1 MNFQFNVSQ
10 RFLYFFILHNY
21 VPKLILV
28 KKVDLQYKGLKA
40 NRNNRYEATYLIWL
54 NVIMPGHGEKLRMK
68 AILGILLFANGLDQ
82 GSQTTRSAVRITLIN
97 GQKNWSI
104 VYPFNNSKCLKM
116 PKLSTICDIF
126 SKLWPAEYFLLK
138 AAARKGFFSSKW
150 GSFMVLSLRSLG
162 SISPKFY
169 A

>member
-21 VPKLILV
+21 VSKLKLV
-28 KKVDLQYKGLKA
+28 KKVDLQFKGLKA

-97 GQKNWSI
+97 GQKN
-104 VYPFNNSKCLKM
+104 
-116 PKLSTICDIF
+116 
-126 SKLWPAEYFLLK
+126 
-138 AAARKGFFSSKW
+138 
-150 GSFMVLSLRSLG
+150 
-162 SISPKFY
+162 
-169 A
+169 